1 MRHIIIVVAI
11 LLMSIQLL
19 FGAENSRI
27 VSPADVYSI
36 EIVFSPNDNFKG
48 SMYEQIVSISQN
60 NLLLCSIIYEYSQ
73 ENETY
78 ISFISEKETR
88 RIREYS
94 DRIITVNDTI
104 RYNISIDKVK
114 KNCIIIGSSD
124 TIVFDN
130 IDNLNILGSR
140 LTITPFPS
148 ADCIDLVTFEI
159 LETVIDNKNRN
170 EFIWIVAIILF
181 DIIVFA
187 YIHRQNKKRDKA
199 EKDAKEQNITVRHRE
214 FIKEEGEKV
223 SEISLFGDFRAY
235 SKDGINISSKFSP
248 ILKELFFLLI
258 CHSNGKGVSSE
269 SLKSIL
275 WYDKSEQS
283 ANNNRCVYFN
293 KLRNL
298 INNIGDCKIVG
309 ESGYWKIEISGI
321 DIDYLQFLQIM
332 SKGIVSKGD
341 VRRLLFIV
349 EKGQFINNFDAE
361 WLDSIKSDISDSVI
375 TILSSY
381 ITGLNVKDET
391 NLIIQICDAL
401 FVFDPL
407 SEIGL
412 EYKCKA
418 FKEIGK
424 HTLAKQLYSNYTKEY
439 LTLYGEEYSKS
450 FSEIMVD

>member
-1 MRHIIIVVAI
+1 M
-11 LLMSIQLL
+11 
-19 FGAENSRI
+19 
-27 VSPADVYSI
+27 
-36 EIVFSPNDNFKG
+36 
-48 SMYEQIVSISQN
+48 
-60 NLLLCSIIYEYSQ
+60 
-73 ENETY
+73 
-78 ISFISEKETR
+78 
-88 RIREYS
+88 
-94 DRIITVNDTI
+94 
-104 RYNISIDKVK
+104 
-114 KNCIIIGSSD
+114 
-124 TIVFDN
+124 
-130 IDNLNILGSR
+130 
-140 LTITPFPS
+140 
-148 ADCIDLVTFEI
+148 
-159 LETVIDNKNRN
+159 
-170 EFIWIVAIILF
+170 
-181 DIIVFA
+181 
-187 YIHRQNKKRDKA
+187 
-199 EKDAKEQNITVRHRE
+199 
-214 FIKEEGEKV
+214 
-223 SEISLFGDFRAY
+223 
-235 SKDGINISSKFSP
+235 
-248 ILKELFFLLI
+248 FFLLI